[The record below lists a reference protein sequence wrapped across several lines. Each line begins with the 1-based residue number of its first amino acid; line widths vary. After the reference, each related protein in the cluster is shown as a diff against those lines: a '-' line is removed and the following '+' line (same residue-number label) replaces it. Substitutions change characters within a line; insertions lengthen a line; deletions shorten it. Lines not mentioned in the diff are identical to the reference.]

1 LLLHTLLNTSIE
13 ALSEVGAEAGW
24 LQALYATLFDPQW
37 NQDNATIIWPV
48 ICGILLLTGVGLP
61 LPEDI
66 WLTLAGFSAYKQA
79 GDEFVWYYY
88 VAAFVAVTVP
98 ILVGDTGAWW
108 LGRRFGFGIRDRIKF
123 MRKVLTEKRMR
134 KVQGWF
140 DNYGSWTVFLGRQVA
155 GVRFVT
161 FFSAGTMRMSLG
173 RFLLFDFLGCFV
185 SIPIWLTLGGLASVY
200 GREWLEKASQTVGG
214 GLLAAGVVALV
225 VLIIVVKIRAR
236 KRAKRD
242 AAIIE
247 EEIRLS
253 ARTASSPDLERPT
266 T

>member
-1 LLLHTLLNTSIE
+1 MLLYTLLNAS
-13 ALSEVGAEAGW
+13 AEAVNEVAADPGW
-24 LQALYATLFDPQW
+24 LETLYATLFDPQW
-37 NQDNATIIWPV
+37 NQDNATTIWPA
-48 ICGILLLTGVGLP
+48 ICGILLLTGIGLP

-79 GDEFVWYYY
+79 GDTFIWYYFLGAF
-88 VAAFVAVTVP
+88 AATTTA
-98 ILVGDTGAWW
+98 ILIGDTGAWW
-108 LGRRFGFGIRDRIKF
+108 LGRRYGFGIRDRFKI
-123 MRKVLTEKRMR
+123 MRKMLTEKRMR

-161 FFSAGTMRMSLG
+161 FFSAGTMRMSLR

-200 GREWLEKASQTVGG
+200 GREWLESASQSVGG
-214 GLLAAGVVALV
+214 GLLAAGAVALII
-225 VLIIVVKIRAR
+225 LIVVVKLRAR

-242 AAIIE
+242 AEVIE
-247 EEIRLS
+247 VEVRVS
-253 ARTASSPDLERPT
+253 ARAASSPELEKQLP
-266 T
+266 